1 MDKQEMLQQAIDG
14 VSEEYKSEQQEK
26 FDKLLPAI
34 EKFIDDHIDINDTF
48 FMYSLANVLNNK
60 VISSYKQKL
69 QQSKDLLLKS
79 KWKN

>member
-69 QQSKDLLLKS
+69 QQSK
-79 KWKN
+79 WKN

>member
-79 KWKN
+79 K